1 MTIVSSVATRA
12 ARCTLIPI
20 VSALLPPVPM
30 PSTMRPGAISSS
42 VAIALAVTDQWRVC
56 GTVTPG
62 PSLIFEVA
70 SAQAASVVHSSRHT
84 RCESVI
90 HTVSNPSASASCAW
104 RATSATGWLLR
115 MPTSNF
121 TIEPCLS
128 SWRDGVFCASQGRHP
143 RSTPRQSR
151 GAPRD
156 VGGVGGH
163 FEAPHVQT

>member
-70 SAQAASVVHSSRHT
+70 SAHAASVVHSSRHT

-90 HTVSNPSASASCAW
+90 QTVSNPSDSAS
-104 RATSATGWLLR
+104 
-115 MPTSNF
+115 
-121 TIEPCLS
+121 
-128 SWRDGVFCASQGRHP
+128 
-143 RSTPRQSR
+143 
-151 GAPRD
+151 
-156 VGGVGGH
+156 
-163 FEAPHVQT
+163 